1 MWEESKRLFKELKLP
16 SNWLEQIYEERK
28 QELFRFLYIVLG
40 DKQSA
45 EDALQDTFLKAYLHR
60 SKYIEM
66 QQGKAWL
73 YQIARNTAYDT
84 LRKRRREFP
93 IEKEQLN
100 DVVEKDAYH
109 EDVHEHLVY
118 MEMIAELNEIE
129 REIVSLKIIAGLTHR
144 EIARVLHMTTGSV
157 KKRYERA
164 LNKLRVNY
172 KED

>member
-1 MWEESKRLFKELKLP
+1 MKQRKEIKLP

-28 QELFRFLYIVLG
+28 QELFRFLYVLLG
-40 DKQSA
+40 EKQSA

-66 QQGKAWL
+66 QQEKAWL
-73 YQIARNTAYDT
+73 YQIARNTAYDM

-100 DVVEKDAYH
+100 DVIEKDAHH
-109 EDVHEHLVY
+109 EDVHEHLIF
-118 MEMIAELNEIE
+118 MEMIADLNEVE

-164 LNKLRVNY
+164 LNKLKANY
-172 KED
+172 EEE

>member
-1 MWEESKRLFKELKLP
+1 MP

-28 QELFRFLYIVLG
+28 QELFRFLYVLLG
-40 DKQSA
+40 DMQSA

-66 QQGKAWL
+66 QQEKAWL
-73 YQIARNTAYDT
+73 YQIARNTAYDM

-93 IEKEQLN
+93 IEKEQIN
-100 DVVEKDAYH
+100 DSIEKVAYH
-109 EDVHEHLVY
+109 EDIHGHLIY
-118 MEMIAELNEIE
+118 MEMIADLNEVE

-144 EIARVLHMTTGSV
+144 EIARVLHMTTASV

-164 LNKLRVNY
+164 LNKLKANY
-172 KED
+172 EED

>member
-1 MWEESKRLFKELKLP
+1 MKQRKEIKLP
-16 SNWLEQIYEERK
+16 SNWLEQIYKERK
-28 QELFRFLYIVLG
+28 QELFRFLYVLLG

-66 QQGKAWL
+66 QQEKAWL
-73 YQIARNTAYDT
+73 YQIARNTAYDM

-100 DVVEKDAYH
+100 DVIEMDAHH
-109 EDVHEHLVY
+109 EDVHEHLIFI
-118 MEMIAELNEIE
+118 EMIADLNEVE
-129 REIVSLKIIAGLTHR
+129 REIVSLKIIAGLTHQ
-144 EIARVLHMTTGSV
+144 EIAKVLHMTTGSV

-164 LNKLRVNY
+164 LNKLRANY
-172 KED
+172 EED